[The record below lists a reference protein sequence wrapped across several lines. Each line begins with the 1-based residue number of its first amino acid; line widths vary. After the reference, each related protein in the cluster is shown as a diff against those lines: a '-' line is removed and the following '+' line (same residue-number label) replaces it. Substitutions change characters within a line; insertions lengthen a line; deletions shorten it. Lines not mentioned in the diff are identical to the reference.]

1 MKDAGPVAGSA
12 ALEAALSSLDATH
25 DRFVEDIVAL
35 VQIPAPT
42 FDEAARGRAFAEL
55 LRSEGLEPEIDAIGN
70 VTALRRGRG
79 PEGGPVIVA
88 AAHLDT
94 VFPAGTDLTV
104 RREGTILRAPGI
116 ADDARGLA
124 AVLAFLR
131 ALNAGELHTERDI
144 LFVGDVGE
152 EGLGDLR
159 GIRHLCTESRWKDR
173 IAGFFTFDDIRT
185 EDLTIRAIG
194 SRRYRVVLRG
204 PGGHSLT
211 DFGRPNPAIALG
223 AVLSGLGDLSV
234 PDTPRTTFC
243 ASTLAGG
250 TTINSIPDEVS
261 LGVDLRSEGMDEL
274 AQLDASLR
282 ALVDAAV
289 TRENA
294 RCGTEHGAITAELV
308 TLGDRPAGAT
318 PDTAPIVQASVAAI
332 RAEGFEPELT
342 CSSTDANIPM
352 SLGIPAVKFSHGGAG
367 GGMHRLDEWID
378 VAPELSL
385 RGLRAGLRA
394 LVLAAG
400 EVG

>member
-1 MKDAGPVAGSA
+1 MKDAGPVAESA
-12 ALEAALSSLDATH
+12 ALQAALASLDATH
-25 DRFVEDIVAL
+25 ERFVEDIVSL

-42 FDEAARGRAFAEL
+42 FDEAARAQAFAKML
-55 LRSEGLEPEIDAIGN
+55 QAEGLEPEIDAVGN
-70 VTALRRGRG
+70 VTALRRGTG
-79 PEGGPVIVA
+79 AEGGPVIVA

-94 VFPAGTDLTV
+94 VFTADTDLTV
-104 RREGTILRAPGI
+104 RRDGTLLRAPGI

-124 AVLAFLR
+124 AILAFLR
-131 ALNAGELHTERDI
+131 AMNAGGVATGHDI
-144 LFVGDVGE
+144 LFVADVGE

-204 PGGHSLT
+204 PGGHSLN

-223 AVLSGLGDLSV
+223 TVLSGLGDISA
-234 PDTPRTTFC
+234 PSTPRTTFC

-250 TTINSIPDEVS
+250 TTINSIPEEVS

-274 AQLDASLR
+274 AKLDAQLR

-294 RCGTEHGAITAELV
+294 RCGTEHGPITAELV

-318 PDTAPIVQASVAAI
+318 PESAPIVQSSIAAI

-367 GGMHRLDEWID
+367 GQMHSLDEWID
-378 VAPELSL
+378 VSPEMSL
-385 RGLRAGLRA
+385 RGLRAGFRA
-394 LVLAAG
+394 LVATAG
-400 EVG
+400 EAS